1 MEYAMVL
8 RLLLSIPL
16 VLMFTAQSIASPLI
30 INVDNRS
37 AISLNG
43 KWQIIVDPYETGFY
57 DYHLKQTVKHGYF
70 ENAKPKTKS
79 DRIEYSFTDANLLD
93 VPGDWNTQRKDLYY
107 YEGTLWYKKDFMAS
121 KEPGTRLFLYFG
133 AANYHAIVYLN
144 GQKIGEHIGGFTPF
158 NFEITEKVR
167 SGNNFV
173 VAKINNT
180 RLRVGVPTVNTDW
193 WNYGGITRRVL
204 LIEVPETFIQ
214 DYFIQLRK
222 GSSNTI
228 EGWVQ
233 LDGKKRIQKGTISIP
248 ELKIE
253 TSFRTN
259 DQGRCRFQFEAAPEL
274 WSPEHPK
281 CYDVILQTETDR
293 IQDRIGFRT
302 IETRGQDILLNG
314 KPVFLR
320 GICIHEE
327 APIRGGRAFSRE
339 DGQILLNWAKE
350 LNCNFVRLAHYPHNE
365 DMIRLAD
372 EMGLLVWSE
381 IPVYWTILFDNEPTF
396 ENAKNQLTEMITRD
410 KNRASVILW
419 SIANETPVGQER
431 TEFLRK
437 LAAQAR
443 MLDSTR
449 LITAAMDQQYL
460 NDTTMMVKDPLGEY
474 LDVLGINEYIGWYD
488 GLPEKCGRMVWK
500 TVYDK
505 PHIISEFGGGALF
518 GDHGDELTRWTEEY
532 QENLYR
538 QQTDMLK
545 RIPFLSGT
553 CPWILMDFRSPRR
566 PLPGIQDGW
575 NRKGLI
581 SNRGE
586 KKKAFFIMQQFYR
599 EWMEPQN

>member
-1 MEYAMVL
+1 MVP
-8 RLLLSIPL
+8 RLFQSVPSIFFL
-16 VLMFTAQSIASPLI
+16 TVHLIASPLI
-30 INVDNRS
+30 VNVDNRS
-37 AISLNG
+37 AVSLNG

-57 DYHLKQTVKHGYF
+57 DYHLKQTVEHGYF
-70 ENAKPKTKS
+70 ENAQTKTKS
-79 DRIEYSFTDANLLD
+79 DRIEYRFTDANVLD
-93 VPGDWNTQRKDLYY
+93 VPGDWNTQRADLFY
-107 YEGTLWYKKDFMAS
+107 YEGTVWYKKDFRILKKS
-121 KEPGTRLFLYFG
+121 GTRLFLYFG
-133 AANYHAIVYLN
+133 AANYQAIVYLN
-144 GQKIGEHIGGFTPF
+144 GEKVGEHTGGFTPF

-167 SGNNFV
+167 TGNNFV

-180 RLRVGVPTVNTDW
+180 RLREGVPTVNTDW
-193 WNYGGITRRVL
+193 WNYGGITRDVL

-214 DYFIQLRK
+214 DYFIHLRK
-222 GSSNTI
+222 GSANTI
-228 EGWVQ
+228 EGWIQ
-233 LDGKKRIQKGTISIP
+233 LDGKQRIQKGTISIP

-253 TSFRTN
+253 TPFRTD
-259 DQGRCRFQFEAAPEL
+259 DQGFCGFQFEAAPEL
-274 WSPEHPK
+274 WSPENPK
-281 CYDVILQTETDR
+281 LYDVTLQTKTDR

-302 IETRGQDILLNG
+302 IETRGQDILLNS
-314 KPVFLR
+314 KSIFLR
-320 GICIHEE
+320 GVCMHEE

-365 DMIRLAD
+365 QTVRLAD
-372 EMGLLVWSE
+372 EMGLMVWSE
-381 IPVYWTILFDNEPTF
+381 IPVYWTILFDSEPTF

-419 SIANETPVGQER
+419 SIANETPVGKQR
-431 TEFLRK
+431 TEFLHK
-437 LAAQAR
+437 LTEQAR
-443 MLDSTR
+443 LLDSTR

-488 GLPEKCGRMVWK
+488 GLPEKCGRMSWK

-505 PHIISEFGGGALF
+505 PHIISEFGGGALL
-518 GDHGDELTRWTEEY
+518 GLHGDSLTRWTEEY
-532 QENLYR
+532 QENLYK
-538 QQTDMLK
+538 QQTAMLK
-545 RIPFLSGT
+545 RIPFVRGT

-586 KKKAFFIMQQFYR
+586 KKKAFFIMRQFYR
-599 EWMEPQN
+599 ELIEPKK